1 MENPDNTISLEEAAA
16 RRGVSKRRITQQVS
30 EGGWGIQKVA
40 RDRYVLYE
48 EETSYSGHRGKNEI
62 SDQKRLEY
70 ENAYRKRLDLTEDPK
85 DRIFLISI
93 LSEMELDRLRPEGR
107 GPEFKDEDRP
117 LNDEELDWLLL
128 NCYQVGLIS
137 SKDLLAMGNSIKK
150 SFEALKKI
158 GNLDEL
164 TLEESA
170 WSFMALDSVFGLLEN
185 RVTRDDRRVK
195 IAGNTGLPRK
205 KS

>member
-1 MENPDNTISLEEAAA
+1 MENSDNTISLEEAAA

-48 EETSYSGHRGKNEI
+48 EETSYSGHRKKNEI
-62 SDQKRLEY
+62 SDQERLEY
-70 ENAYRKRLDLTEDPK
+70 ENAYRERLDLTEDPK
-85 DRIFLISI
+85 DRIYLISI
-93 LSEMELDRLRPEGR
+93 IAEMELDRLSPEGK

-117 LNDEELDWLLL
+117 LNDEELDWLLS

-137 SKDLLAMGNSIKK
+137 SKDLVAMGNSIKK
-150 SFEALKKI
+150 SYEALKKI
-158 GNLDEL
+158 GDMNKLI
-164 TLEESA
+164 LEESA

-185 RVTRDDRRVK
+185 RVAKDDRRVK

>member
-1 MENPDNTISLEEAAA
+1 MEKLDNSISLEEAAA

-48 EETSYSGHRGKNEI
+48 DETSYSGHRKKNGI
-62 SDQKRLEY
+62 SDQQRLEY
-70 ENAYRKRLDLTEDPK
+70 ENAYRERLDLTEDPK

-93 LSEMELDRLRPEGR
+93 LAEMELDRLRPEGR

-117 LNDEELDWLLL
+117 LNDEELDWLLSD
-128 NCYQVGLIS
+128 CYQVGLIS
-137 SKDLLAMGNSIKK
+137 SKDLVAMGNSIKK
-150 SFEALKKI
+150 SYEALKKI
-158 GNLDEL
+158 GDLNKLI
-164 TLEESA
+164 LEESA
-170 WSFMALDSVFGLLEN
+170 WSFMALETVFEMIEN
-185 RVTRDDRRVK
+185 RVTRGDRRVM

-205 KS
+205 

>member
-1 MENPDNTISLEEAAA
+1 MS
-16 RRGVSKRRITQQVS
+16 VK
-30 EGGWGIQKVA
+30 K
-40 RDRYVLYE
+40 
-48 EETSYSGHRGKNEI
+48 KNI
-62 SDQKRLEY
+62 R
-70 ENAYRKRLDLTEDPK
+70 DLTSPCITNRDTIRKTKWKYPGLK
-85 DRIFLISI
+85 N
-93 LSEMELDRLRPEGR
+93 
-107 GPEFKDEDRP
+107 PEFKDDDRP
-117 LNDEELDWLLL
+117 LNDEEIDWLLSD
-128 NCYQVGLIS
+128 CYQVGLIS
-137 SKDLLAMGNSIKK
+137 SKDLEAMGNSIKK